1 MSNILIVAA
10 MAVALSSTPIF
21 AQDAGLELPR
31 HKRAI
36 GVVVGLT
43 QFDLSGTGNTLLV
56 GARAETELQPWL
68 IGEAALGV
76 FRPEEQFLAR
86 ATYFTPEL
94 QLQLQLPTFNVRPYI
109 GVGLGYFLAASKRAS
124 QATASTAGG
133 LRITVP
139 GAPMDLR
146 AELRVRGIG
155 RNFSGSTA
163 EWTAGASYRF

>member
-1 MSNILIVAA
+1 MAVGRALTSEVMSMSNILIVAA

-86 ATYFTPEL
+86 ATYF
-94 QLQLQLPTFNVRPYI
+94 
-109 GVGLGYFLAASKRAS
+109 GAAVVAV
-124 QATASTAGG
+124 T
-133 LRITVP
+133 
-139 GAPMDLR
+139 M
-146 AELRVRGIG
+146 
-155 RNFSGSTA
+155 NCGSTD
-163 EWTAGASYRF
+163 SSISSPVQ